1 MTGPRVPRGSDVAAP
16 RHYDVAAPGGLGFGV
31 AVAQFAPGPDKAGNL
46 ETIARLARFAVA
58 RGARLVVFPEYSSYF
73 VDPLG
78 ELLVENAEPLDGP
91 FVTILAALSTEL
103 DVHLIAGL
111 VAEASTP
118 GRFANVLVAVSP
130 GEGLVA
136 TYSKQHLYDAFGSRE
151 SDWVEAGALTAPETF
166 SIEGVTIGM
175 QTCYDIRFPE
185 VSRRLVDAGADLVA
199 VPAEWVRGPLKEHHW
214 RSLVTARALENTI
227 YVAAADQT
235 PPVGVGASLI
245 VDPMGVTI
253 ASLGE
258 REDVAVAWID
268 PRRIDEV
275 RRVNPALALRRY
287 TTVPRPGEQDAD
299 GA

>member
-1 MTGPRVPRGSDVAAP
+1 MSPHDDVPSTKAG
-16 RHYDVAAPGGLGFGV
+16 GFGV
-31 AVAQFAPGPDKAGNL
+31 AVAQFAPGADMGANVD
-46 ETIARLARFAVA
+46 TIARLAAVSRE
-58 RGARLVVFPEYSSYF
+58 RGASLVVFPEYSSYF

-78 ELLVENAEPLDGP
+78 PALVEHAEALDGP
-91 FVTILAALSTEL
+91 FVTALGEIAAAL

-111 VAEASTP
+111 VATATDP
-118 GRFANVLVAVSP
+118 AKFANVLVAISP
-130 GEGLVA
+130 VDGLVA
-136 TYSKQHLYDAFGSRE
+136 TYSKLHLYDAFGAQESR
-151 SDWVEAGALTAPETF
+151 WVEAGVIDTPETF

-185 VSRRLVDAGADLVA
+185 VTRRLVDAGADLVA

-235 PPVGVGASLI
+235 PPIGVGASLV

-258 REDVAVAWID
+258 REDVAVAWVE

-275 RRVNPALALRRY
+275 RRVNPALALRRFDV
-287 TTVPRPGEQDAD
+287 TVRTS
-299 GA
+299 